1 MADMDHGMI
10 EKDLNF
16 QSEQLHQSQKME
28 ALGTLVS
35 GVAHEINNPVNL
47 IMYSVPILR
56 KVLNDV
62 LPLLKRYSIDSPG
75 KTFGGLT
82 YGYLE
87 ENLGQILSDVE
98 LAADRITKIVGDLK
112 NFARQTNIRDTGS
125 MEINLAVENSLRL
138 AQPTIRKSRI
148 HLDVALNPDIPPI
161 KGNLQSI
168 EQIALN
174 LTINAIQAINHDNG
188 HIEVSTAYDP
198 LREEVI
204 LEVSDNGRGVNPEI
218 ADKLFNP
225 FITDKQAEGGT
236 GLGLSV
242 TYNLVKAHRGDIR
255 FSTTPGKGSTFTA
268 YFPTLL
274 SRRRPKIL
282 VVDDD
287 DSVREM
293 LVHTL
298 RMKSQYVV
306 DEAPDGINAC
316 IKLGSFKP
324 HLLIL
329 DVFMPE
335 MNGLEVCRVIKSD
348 PELSDL
354 KVIITTGQPS
364 HRLIDEV
371 TDLGFET
378 ILGKPFQIEHFWN
391 IVENLLEM
399 PS

>member
-1 MADMDHGMI
+1 MI
-10 EKDLNF
+10 DKEHNI
-16 QSEQLHQSQKME
+16 QSDQLHQSQKME

-62 LPLLKRYSIDSPG
+62 LPLLKQNSLEKPG
-75 KTFGGLT
+75 ITFGGLT
-82 YGYLE
+82 YRYLE

-125 MEINLAVENSLRL
+125 MLLNHAVENSLRL
-138 AQPTIRKSRI
+138 AQPTIHKSRI
-148 HLDVALNPDIPPI
+148 RLDVALDNDIPPI
-161 KGNLQSI
+161 MGNLQSI
-168 EQIALN
+168 EQITLN
-174 LTINAIQAINHDNG
+174 LTINAIQAINHDQG
-188 HIEVSTAYDP
+188 RIEVSTSYDSIRDRAV
-198 LREEVI
+198 LT
-204 LEVSDNGRGVNPEI
+204 VSDNGRGVNPEI

-255 FSTTPGKGSTFTA
+255 FESDVGQGTVFTA
-268 YFPTLL
+268 RFPTRL
-274 SRRRPKIL
+274 SGEKARIL

-287 DSVREM
+287 DSVRDM

-298 RMKSQYVV
+298 KMKSQYIV

-354 KVIITTGQPS
+354 KVIITTGQPNHS
-364 HRLIDEV
+364 LIGEV
-371 TDLGFET
+371 TRLGFET
-378 ILGKPFQIEHFWN
+378 ILGKPFQIEYFWKT
-391 IVENLLEM
+391 VDDLLNRDA
-399 PS
+399 